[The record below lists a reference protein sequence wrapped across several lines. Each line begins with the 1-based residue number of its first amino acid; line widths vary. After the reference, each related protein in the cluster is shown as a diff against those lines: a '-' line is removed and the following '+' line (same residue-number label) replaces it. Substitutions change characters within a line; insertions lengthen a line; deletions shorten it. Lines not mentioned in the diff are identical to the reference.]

1 MNYVDVKYIGL
12 ISSRLSHFK
21 KKTNSLYN
29 FRCPICGDSEK
40 NQYKARGYLY
50 PSKDNTSFVYKCHN
64 CGDTRSLANLIKFV
78 DHSLYQKYLLERFK
92 KDDQQNTVKEEKKK
106 KRNVKS
112 SDFLERKLGA
122 VRLDRIPDNNSVYR
136 FIKERKIPA
145 SVHER
150 LYLIYDEK
158 KLERIDPKYK
168 GRIHGNDSR
177 LLLPFCDRGGKLV
190 GVAARATNPSATLR
204 YLAFKID
211 EDAPMIFGL
220 DYLKRNAREP
230 IYVVEG
236 PIDSLFLPNAIAVG
250 GADFNKLDQ
259 EVRKDKCVIVFD
271 NEPRNP
277 EIVKRMKKIIAA
289 GYKICIWP
297 ETIQEKDI
305 NDMILAGMDSVEITN
320 VINKNTFSGLQATAS
335 LNKWKRCDV

>member
-1 MNYVDVKYIGL
+1 MNFVDVKYVGL
-12 ISSRLSHFK
+12 LSSRLSHFK
-21 KKTNSLYN
+21 KKTNELYN
-29 FRCPICGDSEK
+29 FRCPLCGDSEK

-50 PSKDNTSFVYKCHN
+50 PSKDRMSFVYKCHN
-64 CGDTRSLANLIKFV
+64 CGDTRSLANLIKFI
-78 DHSLYQKYLLERFK
+78 DHALYQNYLLEGFK
-92 KDDQQNTVKEEKKK
+92 KDVQGETKGQEKKK
-106 KRNVKS
+106 KTVRG

-122 VRLDRIPDNNSVYR
+122 VRLDRIPNNNSVYR
-136 FIKERKIPA
+136 FIKERKIPDA
-145 SVHER
+145 VHER
-150 LYLIYDEK
+150 LYVIYDEK
-158 KLERIDPKYK
+158 NLERIDKKYK

-177 LLLPFCDRGGKLV
+177 LILPFCDRSGRLV
-190 GVAARATNPSATLR
+190 GIAARATNASSSLR
-204 YLAFKID
+204 YLAFKIE

-250 GADFNKLDQ
+250 GADFSKLDQ

-297 ETIQEKDI
+297 ETIKEKDI
-305 NDMILAGMDSVEITN
+305 NDMILEGKDSVEIVN
-320 VINKNTFSGLQATAS
+320 LINKNTFSGLQATAS
-335 LNKWKRCDV
+335 LNEWKRCDV

>member
-1 MNYVDVKYIGL
+1 MAKGQKE
-12 ISSRLSHFK
+12 K
-21 KKTNSLYN
+21 KKTM
-29 FRCPICGDSEK
+29 K
-40 NQYKARGYLY
+40 
-50 PSKDNTSFVYKCHN
+50 SF
-64 CGDTRSLANLIKFV
+64 
-78 DHSLYQKYLLERFK
+78 
-92 KDDQQNTVKEEKKK
+92 
-106 KRNVKS
+106 
-112 SDFLERKLGA
+112 DFLEKKLGA
-122 VRLDRIPDNNSVYR
+122 VRLDHIPNNNSVYR
-136 FIKERKIPA
+136 FIKDRKIPD

-150 LYLIYDEK
+150 LYVIYDEK
-158 KLERIDPKYK
+158 KLERVAPAYK

-177 LLLPFCDRGGKLV
+177 LLLPFCDRNGKLV
-190 GVAARATNPSATLR
+190 GLAARATNPAATLR

-211 EDAPMIFGL
+211 DDAPMIFGL
-220 DYLKRNAREP
+220 DHLKRNSREP

-250 GADFNKLDQ
+250 GADFGKLDQ

-289 GYKICIWP
+289 EYKICIWP

>member
-1 MNYVDVKYIGL
+1 MNFVDVKYIGL
-12 ISSRLSHFK
+12 ISARLSHFK
-21 KKTNSLYN
+21 KKTNELYN
-29 FRCPICGDSEK
+29 FRCPLCGDSEK

-50 PSKDNTSFVYKCHN
+50 PSKDRTSFVYKCHN
-64 CGDTRSLANLIKFV
+64 CGDTRSLANLIKFI
-78 DHSLYQKYLLERFK
+78 DHTLYQKYLLDGFK
-92 KDDQQNTVKEEKKK
+92 KDERFVAKGQKEKKK
-106 KRNVKS
+106 TMKS
-112 SDFLERKLGA
+112 FDFLEKKLGA
-122 VRLDRIPDNNSVYR
+122 VRLDHIPNNNSVYR
-136 FIKERKIPA
+136 FIKDRKIPD

-150 LYLIYDEK
+150 LYVIYDEK
-158 KLERIDPKYK
+158 KLERVAPAYK

-177 LLLPFCDRGGKLV
+177 LLLPFCDRNGKLV
-190 GVAARATNPSATLR
+190 GLAARATNPAATLR

-211 EDAPMIFGL
+211 DDAPMIFGL
-220 DYLKRNAREP
+220 DHLKRNSREP

-250 GADFNKLDQ
+250 GADFSKLSQ

-289 GYKICIWP
+289 EYKICIWS